1 MFSILMYL
9 FSAEQTQEPAGLP
22 PLDEE
27 PNPPEPTKLQDDVAP
42 TVSPPQPAPDEPR
55 PRVVKID
62 MPPQEPSE
70 LWKRANPRS
79 CFSTNR

>member
-9 FSAEQTQEPAGLP
+9 CSAEQPQEPSAP
-22 PLDEE
+22 PPSDDEPSPGE
-27 PNPPEPTKLQDDVAP
+27 PAKLQDAATAVL
-42 TVSPPQPAPDEPR
+42 PAPDEPR

-62 MPPQEPSE
+62 MSHQEPSE

-79 CFSTNR
+79 SFSTDRR